1 MEPEVEASRSSSDLE
16 KKTVDPIITLDELPT
31 PSTPPPEEAVRVLP
45 KKKKKLSFYMSNVF
59 LGILSFLIALDA
71 TTLPVALPV
80 RLSLSLPVFHPYAV
94 WHLIK
99 LN

>member
-45 KKKKKLSFYMSNVF
+45 KKKKKYNSLSICRMCF
-59 LGILSFLIALDA
+59 LG
-71 TTLPVALPV
+71 
-80 RLSLSLPVFHPYAV
+80 SLAF
-94 WHLIK
+94 
-99 LN
+99 

>member
-45 KKKKKLSFYMSNVF
+45 KKKKN
-59 LGILSFLIALDA
+59 
-71 TTLPVALPV
+71 TTLFLYVECVSWDP
-80 RLSLSLPVFHPYAV
+80 
-94 WHLIK
+94 
-99 LN
+99 